1 MTRVRRLR
9 HWKQRFDPNAKFVWR
24 TVKLFGGKETVP
36 GEPLPEDFVNN
47 PRNRNKI
54 FRLWE
59 AGMIELA
66 EFKAVKNTLTGEREE
81 ATIDPVD
88 LLVKE
93 GNKWTVIG
101 SDETFRT
108 KKEALAHA
116 QTLEPA
122 GVEKSE
128 DEDEYPNDADPEEVE
143 AILNDDIPFEG
154 MAEESDEKSD
164 EEDET
169 SFLDD

>member
-1 MTRVRRLR
+1 MKRVRRLR
-9 HWKQRFDPNAKFVWR
+9 HWKQRFDKDAAFIWR
-24 TVKLFGGKETVP
+24 TSKLFAGKMTEP
-36 GEPLPEDFVNN
+36 GAPLDAEFVNN

-54 FRLWE
+54 RSLWE

-66 EFKAVKNTLTGEREE
+66 QFDQVVNVATGERQSQVD
-81 ATIDPVD
+81 ANTIDPKD

-116 QTLEPA
+116 ETLPPA
-122 GVEKSE
+122 DVEKSE
-128 DEDEYPNDADPEEVE
+128 DEDTEFPNDANPEEVE
-143 AILNDDIPFEG
+143 AILNGDTPFEG
-154 MAEESDEKSD
+154 ITTEEKE
-164 EEDET
+164 ET